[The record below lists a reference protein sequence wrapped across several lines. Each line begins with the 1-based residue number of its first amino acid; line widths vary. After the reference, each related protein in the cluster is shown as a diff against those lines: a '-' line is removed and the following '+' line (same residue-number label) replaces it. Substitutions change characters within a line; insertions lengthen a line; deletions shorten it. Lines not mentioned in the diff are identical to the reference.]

1 MLVLASQSP
10 RRLEILQRA
19 GFEVSVR
26 ISGVPEERL
35 DGESPVA
42 YVRRL
47 ARAKAGA
54 VSRRDG
60 EVILGADT
68 VVVLGDSVLEK
79 PRDVQ
84 HAVEML
90 KALSGVEHRVITG
103 ICLLHNGGEI
113 CDSAETAVRFAA
125 LSPGEID
132 DYANTGEPLD
142 KAGGYAIQGLGSK
155 FIERIEG
162 CYFNVVGL
170 PVSLVYAHLKK
181 IALPLMRP
189 PDLPI

>member
-26 ISGVPEERL
+26 ISGAPEERL

-47 ARAKAGA
+47 ACAKAAA
-54 VSRRDG
+54 VSRHDG

-79 PRDVQ
+79 PRDVA

-90 KALSGVEHRVITG
+90 NALSGVEHRVITG
-103 ICLLHNGGEI
+103 ICLLHGGGAI
-113 CDSAETAVRFAA
+113 CDSAETVVRFAA
-125 LSPGEID
+125 LS
-132 DYANTGEPLD
+132 
-142 KAGGYAIQGLGSK
+142 
-155 FIERIEG
+155 R
-162 CYFNVVGL
+162 
-170 PVSLVYAHLKK
+170 
-181 IALPLMRP
+181 
-189 PDLPI
+189 